1 MRLDKEKIIES
12 LNKWKQIEEE
22 IIEIEEKRNI
32 LSKEIEKKES
42 RIEDIKEH
50 LSDLM
55 NLTWKE

>member
-55 NLTWKE
+55 NLTWRE